1 MAVRKAQAVWEGS
14 LKEGQGRMRFGSFE
28 GAYSFASRF
37 EEGAGSNP
45 EELIGAALAGCFSMA
60 LSSSLGKAGYTPQK
74 VETEAT
80 VYLEMVEGR
89 FRITRIHL
97 ECQAQVAGVDE
108 PTFQEIAEA
117 TRSGCPVSVALGG
130 VEITLNA
137 RRV

>member
-117 TRSGCPVSVALGG
+117 TRSGCPVSAALGG
-130 VEITLNA
+130 VAITLNA